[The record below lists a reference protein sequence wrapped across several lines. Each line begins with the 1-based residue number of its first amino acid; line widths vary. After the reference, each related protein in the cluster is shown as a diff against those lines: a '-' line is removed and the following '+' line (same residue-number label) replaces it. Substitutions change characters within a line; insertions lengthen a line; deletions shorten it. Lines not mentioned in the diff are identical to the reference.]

1 MAAFGARAA
10 VRDALA
16 ARVALVRV
24 ARMRR
29 GLETCAQELVGLLL
43 SPSERLLFARAV
55 TMKRKAELLAG
66 RLAAKIVC
74 LATRG
79 DAALSFDAL
88 DVRYAPGGA
97 PLCVWPD
104 GTTQHVS
111 IAHAGAYAIAL
122 ATVDGAAC
130 GIDVEPAAK
139 QLDVG
144 LDGLLHP
151 LERARIAC
159 PADARRCWTVR
170 EAWGKLTARGVAA
183 GFDDLTTMRVAGAW
197 WLALRAPDAGSAVV
211 AAGENA
217 GLAIA
222 FAIRRDGK
230 AEGHYIFKT
239 E

>member
-1 MAAFGARAA
+1 MAALGARAA
-10 VRDALA
+10 VRDAIA

-24 ARMRR
+24 APMRR
-29 GLETCAQELVGLLL
+29 GLETCAQELVRMLL
-43 SPSERLLFARAV
+43 SPSERLLFERAV
-55 TMKRKAELLAG
+55 TVKRKAELLAG

-74 LATRG
+74 LALRG

-88 DVRYAPGGA
+88 DVRYAPTGA
-97 PLCVWPD
+97 PLCAWPD

-151 LERARIAC
+151 LECSRIAS

-170 EAWGKLTARGVAA
+170 EAWGKLTTRGVAA

-197 WLALRAPDAGSAVV
+197 WLLLPAPDAADAVV
-211 AAGENA
+211 AAGENG